1 MFILNRSGTAR
12 KEEFFAKKRNWS
24 HSSRFFSFSVKF
36 WPGRK
41 GGTIRTRKV
50 HYILLIFSITTLL
63 CVTPRL
69 SYKPKTE
76 PPLEPAKLPSEAQI
90 LPALVPSHS
99 NLMSSDKNLTL
110 PNSAAFSQPNKLSG
124 NLQEPS
130 VTVLDLAKLAE
141 EVIAR
146 FLSFISLFASEEA
159 NKSSVKPACACIT
172 GLDKVTTTAAAKAA
186 DLLKETFFC
195 AEAVGFAAACV
206 CVCVSFVSVLFHLHT
221 LCVVAAEQ
229 QTRFFSS
236 LLSLGL
242 VGEEKRRGRTKKKR
256 EEEARRKEN
265 DRVCA
270 KAHRGTFSSLSLS
283 LSSLFPYLN
292 SSIRA
297 YHEGGRRT
305 SASGQTR

>member
-1 MFILNRSGTAR
+1 MTEQREIDC
-12 KEEFFAKKRNWS
+12 
-24 HSSRFFSFSVKF
+24 SRFFLSRKKV
-36 WPGRK
+36 GRN
-41 GGTIRTRKV
+41 GGETRKV

-159 NKSSVKPACACIT
+159 NKSSVKPACACMT

-195 AEAVGFAAACV
+195 AEAVGFAAV
-206 CVCVSFVSVLFHLHT
+206 CV
-221 LCVVAAEQ
+221 
-229 QTRFFSS
+229 
-236 LLSLGL
+236 
-242 VGEEKRRGRTKKKR
+242 
-256 EEEARRKEN
+256 
-265 DRVCA
+265 
-270 KAHRGTFSSLSLS
+270 
-283 LSSLFPYLN
+283 
-292 SSIRA
+292 
-297 YHEGGRRT
+297 
-305 SASGQTR
+305 

>member
-1 MFILNRSGTAR
+1 MKHRLYSKQKWDGASRRICCDGAERNTAAA
-12 KEEFFAKKRNWS
+12 FFCLEKLKKKVGRNAT
-24 HSSRFFSFSVKF
+24 VQ
-36 WPGRK
+36 
-41 GGTIRTRKV
+41 TRKV

-206 CVCVSFVSVLFHLHT
+206 CVCVYVSFVSVLFHLH
-221 LCVVAAEQ
+221 A
-229 QTRFFSS
+229 
-236 LLSLGL
+236 
-242 VGEEKRRGRTKKKR
+242 
-256 EEEARRKEN
+256 
-265 DRVCA
+265 
-270 KAHRGTFSSLSLS
+270 
-283 LSSLFPYLN
+283 
-292 SSIRA
+292 
-297 YHEGGRRT
+297 
-305 SASGQTR
+305 

>member
-1 MFILNRSGTAR
+1 MKHRLYSKQKWDGASRRICCDGAERNILQPL
-12 KEEFFAKKRNWS
+12 FFVSKKVGRNAT
-24 HSSRFFSFSVKF
+24 VQ
-36 WPGRK
+36 
-41 GGTIRTRKV
+41 TRKV

-159 NKSSVKPACACIT
+159 NKSSVKPACACMT

-206 CVCVSFVSVLFHLHT
+206 CVCVCV
-221 LCVVAAEQ
+221 CVVCQ
-229 QTRFFSS
+229 
-236 LLSLGL
+236 
-242 VGEEKRRGRTKKKR
+242 
-256 EEEARRKEN
+256 
-265 DRVCA
+265 CA
-270 KAHRGTFSSLSLS
+270 ISFTCIVRCCC
-283 LSSLFPYLN
+283 
-292 SSIRA
+292 
-297 YHEGGRRT
+297 
-305 SASGQTR
+305 

>member
-1 MFILNRSGTAR
+1 MKHRLYSKQKWDGASRRICCDGAERNILQPL
-12 KEEFFAKKRNWS
+12 FFVSKKVGRNAT
-24 HSSRFFSFSVKF
+24 VQ
-36 WPGRK
+36 
-41 GGTIRTRKV
+41 TRKV

-195 AEAVGFAAACV
+195 AEAVGFAAAGATVFMDMVVNILVGFVLCV
-206 CVCVSFVSVLFHLHT
+206 CF
-221 LCVVAAEQ
+221 
-229 QTRFFSS
+229 
-236 LLSLGL
+236 
-242 VGEEKRRGRTKKKR
+242 
-256 EEEARRKEN
+256 
-265 DRVCA
+265 
-270 KAHRGTFSSLSLS
+270 
-283 LSSLFPYLN
+283 
-292 SSIRA
+292 I
-297 YHEGGRRT
+297 
-305 SASGQTR
+305 

>member
-1 MFILNRSGTAR
+1 VT
-12 KEEFFAKKRNWS
+12 EKREIDC
-24 HSSRFFSFSVKF
+24 SRFFLS
-36 WPGRK
+36 RK
-41 GGTIRTRKV
+41 KSGGGETPTVQTRKV

-242 VGEEKRRGRTKKKR
+242 VGEEKRRGRTKKN
-256 EEEARRKEN
+256 ERRKQGGRRMIVFVPKRTEE
-265 DRVCA
+265 
-270 KAHRGTFSSLSLS
+270 HSPLSLS